1 MGKASFFEAHHFHT
15 ALMNFMTFLKKRHDF
30 SLLFIDLFSLSF
42 HALNNKAFTMLKII
56 LRWILTLLYKVEVKG
71 LENYKKAGNRVLI
84 ISNHSSF
91 LDPLLLSVFLPDDIT
106 FAINKDIADRWW
118 LKPFLGLSNVFS
130 LDPTHPM
137 QLKDLIHHLKDTDS
151 KTVIFPEGRITVTGS
166 LMKIYDGTGM
176 VVDKSG
182 AMLLPIRIDGAEY
195 TPFSRL
201 QKIVK
206 LRLFP
211 KITLSILPPTKLVI
225 DGQLRGKAR
234 RHASG
239 TVLAD
244 IMTDMM
250 FNTSRY
256 QQTLFSALLEAKK
269 IHGGKH
275 TVAEDT
281 DRIPLSY
288 NTIITRTI
296 AIGNALKKISS
307 SNENIGIY
315 LPNSTKTL
323 NIVLGL
329 QLISR
334 IPAMLNYSTGASS
347 MISACHTAQIKTV
360 LTSRRFIE
368 LGKFTSDA
376 QQLSENVKLI
386 YLEDI
391 AEKITLIDKLTAFFQ
406 AKTVNF
412 WYPRLNQSAEN
423 PAVVLF
429 TSGSEGT
436 PKGVVLSHS
445 NILAN
450 HKQVSAHINFNAQD
464 VVLNFLPMFHSFGFT
479 VGTMLPIMNGMTT
492 FFYPSPL
499 HYNIIPEIAYE
510 IGATII
516 FGTNTFLAA
525 YGHKAHAYDFFNM
538 RYVVAGAEKL
548 NENTRQLWSDKFGI
562 RILEGYGATET
573 SPVAAVN
580 TPMYYKKGTVGRL
593 LPNMQYKL
601 ENIPGIE
608 DAGQLHLY
616 GKNIMQGYLLANNP
630 GKLVPPKSIYGQGWY
645 DTGDIVNIDD
655 EGYVSI
661 RGRSKRFAKIS
672 GEMVSLAAIEQYLI
686 SLWPDAEHL
695 IVSIPDDKKGEQLVL
710 LSTRAKLS
718 YKELKQKSVG
728 FSSITLPKKFIHVK
742 LLPILAAGK
751 INYAAAT
758 EIALREFS

>member
-1 MGKASFFEAHHFHT
+1 
-15 ALMNFMTFLKKRHDF
+15 
-30 SLLFIDLFSLSF
+30 
-42 HALNNKAFTMLKII
+42 MLKII
-56 LRWILTLLYKVEVKG
+56 FRCILKLLYKVEVKG
-71 LENYKKAGNRVLI
+71 LENYKKAGDRVLI

-91 LDPLLLSVFLPDDIT
+91 LDPLLLSIFLPDAIT
-106 FAINKDIADRWW
+106 FAINTHIAERWW
-118 LKPFLGLSNVFS
+118 LKPFLALSNVFP

-137 QLKDLIHHLKDTDS
+137 QLKDLIHHLKDTNS

-176 VVDKSG
+176 VADKSG
-182 AMLLPIRIDGAEY
+182 ATLLPIRIDGAEY

-211 KITLSILPPTKLVI
+211 KITLSILPPT
-225 DGQLRGKAR
+225 QLSIAKELTGKKR

-244 IMTDMM
+244 IMTEMM
-250 FNTSRY
+250 FNTSHY

-281 DRIPLSY
+281 ERTPLSY

-296 AIGNALKKISS
+296 AIANALKKISTP
-307 SNENIGIY
+307 NENIGVY

-323 NIVLGL
+323 NVVLGL
-329 QLISR
+329 QLYGR
-334 IPAMLNYSTGASS
+334 VPAMLNYSTGASGMS
-347 MISACHTAQIKTV
+347 SACHTAKIKTV

-368 LGKFTSDA
+368 LGKFEKDA
-376 QQLSENVKLI
+376 KQLAESVNLI

-391 AEKITLIDKLTAFFQ
+391 AANISTIGKLTALMQ

-412 WYPRLNQSAEN
+412 WYPRLNVS
-423 PAVVLF
+423 PDSSAVVLF
-429 TSGSEGT
+429 TSGSEGS

-450 HKQVSAHINFNAQD
+450 HQQVLARIDFNPQD

-479 VGTMLPIMNGMTT
+479 VGTMLPIMKGMTS
-492 FFYPSPL
+492 FFCPSPL
-499 HYNIIPEIAYE
+499 HYSIIPEMAYE
-510 IGATII
+510 IGATVI

-525 YGHKAHAYDFFNM
+525 YGNKAHAYDFYSL

-562 RILEGYGATET
+562 RIYEGYGATET

-580 TPMYYKKGTVGRL
+580 TPMHFKKGTVGRL

-601 ENIPGIE
+601 EHIPGIE

-616 GKNIMQGYLLANNP
+616 GKNIMQGYLLAKNP
-630 GKLVPPKSIYGQGWY
+630 GKLVPPKSIYGEGWY

-672 GEMVSLAAIEQYLI
+672 GEMISLAAIEQHLI
-686 SLWPDAEHL
+686 SIWPDSEHL
-695 IVSIPDDKKGEQLVL
+695 VVSIPDDRKGEQLVL
-710 LSTRAKLS
+710 LSTRPNLS
-718 YKELKQKSVG
+718 NKEINKNSSG
-728 FSSITLPKKFIHVK
+728 FSSIALPKKFIHVEA
-742 LLPILAAGK
+742 LPILAAGK

-758 EIALREFS
+758 EIALKEFS